1 MTVQIWIFQEDLMI
15 LSKAL
20 KDVLFEEDVNV
31 EYSTTP
37 MTTDQICV
45 TLTLDELTVL
55 MDRDILLLIQAI

>member
-1 MTVQIWIFQEDLMI
+1 MTVQIWIFQEDLTI

-20 KDVLFEEDVNV
+20 KDVLFEEEVNV

-55 MDRDILLLIQAI
+55 MDRDVLLLIQAI

>member
-20 KDVLFEEDVNV
+20 KDVLFEEEVNV

-55 MDRDILLLIQAI
+55 IDRDILLLIQAI

>member
-20 KDVLFEEDVNV
+20 KDVLFEEEVDV

-55 MDRDILLLIQAI
+55 IDRDILLLIQAI

>member
-1 MTVQIWIFQEDLMI
+1 MTVQIWIFQEDLTI

-20 KDVLFEEDVNV
+20 KDVLFEEEVNV

-45 TLTLDELTVL
+45 TLTLEELTVL
-55 MDRDILLLIQAI
+55 MDRDVLLLIQAI